1 MLGKNDVSY
10 SISNVHPSYLV
21 GVRPTK
27 EAIVHMK
34 ARETFILKR
43 PNHSLLNLDV
53 TKLSTVPHL
62 RPKVNDVYLISNEG
76 DRTRTNDW
84 PCDWYSWKNRS
95 GHSKTIECKTVWCQN
110 RFIQCFDRATE
121 SDFQCR
127 TTPVQISS
135 IVCGFFCIFS
145 TRPQKEDKTR
155 GNVTIEEPWLCIITT
170 WNNYYIPQMKNT
182 RWENVHQL
190 LGSMEFAKVWLYFW
204 HKNWKPEHVD

>member
-1 MLGKNDVSY
+1 
-10 SISNVHPSYLV
+10 
-21 GVRPTK
+21 
-27 EAIVHMK
+27 MK

-43 PNHSLLNLDV
+43 PNHSILNPDV

-62 RPKVNDVYLISNEG
+62 RPKANDVYLISNEG

-95 GHSKTIECKTVWCQN
+95 GHSQTIESKTVWCQN
-110 RFIQCFDRATE
+110 RFIQCCDRVTG

-135 IVCGFFCIFS
+135 IVSGFFCIIS
-145 TRPQKEDKTR
+145 TRPQKDKKDKRR

-190 LGSMEFAKVWLYFW
+190 LGSMEFANVWLYFW